1 MVFNDIIDIYRA
13 SFVEDGFG
21 KHRDWSSP
29 KRIVSAPAI
38 VLPVAR
44 AAFIDRSE
52 SRDPDRE
59 LSEVSIHIYLRPV
72 DVRHTDRVQVNSGDM
87 YEVFG
92 NPITWKG
99 RTASYMRITA
109 KRVI

>member
-1 MVFNDIIDIYRA
+1 MVFNDIVDIYRA

-21 KHRDWSSP
+21 KHRDWGAS
-29 KRIVSAPAI
+29 KRIVSSPAI
-38 VLPVAR
+38 VLPVAK
-44 AAFIDRSE
+44 AAFTDRSE

-59 LSEVSIHIYLRPV
+59 LAEINIHIYLRPV
-72 DVRHTDRVQVNSGDM
+72 DVKHSDRVRVNSGDM

-92 NPITWKG
+92 VPITWKG

-109 KRVI
+109 KRVV